1 MRFILT
7 PKLVTDALSQFAS
20 RQQTVGLRNLA
31 LGMDPVRFDGVER
44 GVVGQFELVLIW
56 LGLPP
61 DATMGS
67 WQNVQG
73 KHPKT

>member
-31 LGMDPVRFDGVER
+31 LGMDPVGFDGVDR
-44 GVVGQFELVLIW
+44 GLELTGVW
-56 LGLPP
+56 VY
-61 DATMGS
+61 DS
-67 WQNVQG
+67 VC
-73 KHPKT
+73 